1 MSTQK
6 EFLKKF
12 AQKYGLT
19 KDHFWKHKQSNQWI
33 LSHDAVIKA
42 SAAEGIQFV
51 FEKWEDSPERKVMKV
66 SAIRGQDAP
75 VEMIGECRV
84 GAKGITADYC
94 WSMAQKRGEDRAALR
109 IIAPG
114 GGLYSEIEAEVFAKP
129 QDEKQ
134 GLDAYA
140 ERAKELQEQ

>member
-1 MSTQK
+1 MTPQQK
-6 EFLKKF
+6 EFLNNMAK
-12 AQKYGLT
+12 KYGLN
-19 KDHFWKHKQSNQWI
+19 KSDFWLHKQSGQWI

-42 SAAEGIQFV
+42 AAKEGIQFV

-84 GAKGITADYC
+84 GADYA

-114 GGLYSEIEAEVFAKP
+114 GGLYSEVEAEVFAKP